1 MIAVGIVLTVLVSV
15 GIIPTMNSRDLVRAL
30 KDAGWYEDRVAGS
43 HPHFQAR
50 NETRSSIGAPPEKGL
65 RNRFGREDTQAG
77 RFKMKFTIAIEA
89 GTKKTAFGVVVPDLP
104 GCFSAG
110 DTVEEAFDNA
120 REAIK
125 VHCEILAE
133 EKKDLP
139 VAKAMSEWQA
149 DEAYKGWTWGI
160 VDVEVE
166 RFFGPAEKINITVP
180 ALTLRRIDAYVAS
193 HHVDS
198 RSAFL
203 VKAAE
208 ETMRRETAEAAAA

>member
-1 MIAVGIVLTVLVSV
+1 
-15 GIIPTMNSRDLVRAL
+15 
-30 KDAGWYEDRVAGS
+30 
-43 HPHFQAR
+43 
-50 NETRSSIGAPPEKGL
+50 
-65 RNRFGREDTQAG
+65 
-77 RFKMKFTIAIEA
+77 MKFTIAIEA

-149 DEAYKGWTWGI
+149 DEEYKGWTWGI

-166 RFFGPAEKINITVP
+166 RFFGPAEKINIT
-180 ALTLRRIDAYVAS
+180 DVAT
-193 HHVDS
+193 H
-198 RSAFL
+198 
-203 VKAAE
+203 
-208 ETMRRETAEAAAA
+208 